1 MEPDYI
7 GVLIQWLMLFALMS
21 IMVVPAIIF
30 RRIALRLN
38 KKGWVYFLVGA
49 GVGLISLQVARLLA
63 SQLVEHKIL
72 EAKESYM
79 ATFILFFIVPGIMV
93 TTAIVAFKRGMAR
106 N

>member
-7 GVLIQWLMLFALMS
+7 EVLIQWLMLFALMS

-49 GVGLISLQVARLLA
+49 GVGLVSLQVARLLT
-63 SQLVEHKIL
+63 SQLLEYKIVD
-72 EAKESYM
+72 AKENYL
-79 ATFILFFIVPGIMV
+79 AALILFFILPGIMV
-93 TTAIVAFKRGMAR
+93 TTAIVVFKKSMAR